1 MARGLRIAT
10 YNLHGFN
17 MGLGCLS
24 DLCDRNDIVAVQEH
38 WLPKNKLH
46 QLSTVNSNFAA
57 YGISSMNEATEE
69 KIIRGR
75 PFGGVGFLWRKDLAN
90 RIKILHSGVAGRCL
104 AMSIDA
110 DDGRQLVLINVYF
123 PCSENSSAYFNE
135 LGHCIGFIEGVLANC
150 SQNVIVLGD
159 FNFACAVSA
168 PGFARIYDAL
178 KDYSVYNC
186 DHLMSCDSP
195 CYSYVHET
203 LGHKSL
209 LDHFFMSEELI
220 HAVQKLSILEESSN
234 LSDHLPVECEL
245 QVLCSTR
252 CPIKRQR
259 NCKIAAVRWDKS
271 NVSDYY
277 CASRSELS
285 KVAVPVHCFSCSDE
299 VCTCNDHHEALNRY
313 YEDIVNAL
321 ETAANR
327 TIVKLPC
334 SALKVF
340 WTNELDSLKQD
351 SIFWHNIWKDAGR
364 PGSGIIHN
372 IKCRCKLKYKQAIK
386 DAYLQF
392 EYANSD
398 DLAKHF
404 ANKRMPDFWK
414 CWNKKFSKNVTKQVT
429 INGCSDDVVVANAF
443 ADFFGDV
450 YYDSSSNMDALN
462 AYKEEFDRVKSIEGY
477 NIDKCLSVINVESV
491 DKSIRNLKCGKA
503 CGPDNISAEH
513 LQYAHPSLV
522 MHLKLLFHL
531 MVVHSCVPHG
541 FGKGYVIPLVKDKSG
556 NLNSVENYRAITLGP
571 VIAKVFESIV
581 MVMCEQEL
589 ETDDLQFGFKKGL
602 GCTDA
607 IFLCRSTIDHFTQRG
622 SNVYAASLD
631 ISKAFDKVNHF
642 KLFHSLINA
651 GMPLCMI
658 LLLANWYDKL
668 FVTVRWNGSFSYW
681 FAVRSGVRQGSVLS
695 PALFAVFMNLFIVRV
710 RLADLGCYINRSL
723 VSCVLYAD
731 DIIFL
736 SASLAVL
743 QQMLD
748 IATVTAETL
757 LLEFNTKKSVCIA
770 FGPRI
775 PSQLPSLLLGHKHL
789 EWRDSISYLGVTF
802 LSGKHIKT
810 DCNMLKRKFYAACN
824 CVFSNCYNVSEV
836 VQLQLQESYCL
847 PILTYAAPALNLCDR
862 QLRELNVC
870 WNGVYRKIFKFH
882 QWESVKGFIYGMGR
896 CDIIHILALRKLQY
910 LCRLQQSQNVTLCN
924 ILQCFKLSDEYMKLL
939 TIYRC
944 GSRDSI
950 HNVKRYVERHFA
962 TLAVSR
968 L

>member
-1 MARGLRIAT
+1 MAHNLRLAT

-46 QLSTVNSNFAA
+46 QLCTVNSNFSA
-57 YGISSMNEATEE
+57 YGVSSMNEVTEE

-75 PFGGVGFLWRKDLAN
+75 PFGGVGFLWRKDLTN
-90 RIKILHSGVAGRCL
+90 RIKILQSGVAGRCL
-104 AMSIDA
+104 AVSVDA
-110 DDGRQLVLINVYF
+110 DDGRQIVLINVYF
-123 PCSENSSAYFNE
+123 PCSDNSSVYFNE
-135 LGHCIGFIEGVLANC
+135 LGHCIGFIESILANC
-150 SQNVIVLGD
+150 PQNVIVLGD
-159 FNFACAVSA
+159 FNFSCAMSS
-168 PGFARIYDAL
+168 PGFVRLYDAL

-186 DHLMSCDSP
+186 DQLISCESP
-195 CYSYVHET
+195 CYSYIHDT
-203 LGHKSL
+203 LGHRSL
-209 LDHFFMSEELI
+209 LDHFFMTDELI
-220 HAVQKLSILEESSN
+220 NVVQRLNILDVACN

-245 QVLCSTR
+245 QVSCTAP
-252 CPIKRQR
+252 CAVKRQR
-259 NCKIAAVRWDKS
+259 NCKVTALRWDKS
-271 NVSDYY
+271 NVYDYY

-285 KVAVPVHCFSCSDE
+285 NVAVPVDCFSCYDE
-299 VCTCNDHHEALNRY
+299 LCTCSAHREALNIY
-313 YEDIVNAL
+313 YQDIVNAL
-321 ETAANR
+321 ETAANK
-327 TIVKLPC
+327 TIVRLPC

-340 WTNELDSLKQD
+340 WTSELDSLKQD
-351 SIFWHNIWKDAGR
+351 SIFWHNVWKSAGR
-364 PGSGIIHN
+364 PGSGVIHN

-386 DAYLQF
+386 EAYLQF

-398 DLAKHF
+398 ELAKHF
-404 ANKRMPDFWK
+404 ANKRMPEFWK
-414 CWNKKFSKNVTKQVT
+414 CWNKKFSKNVTKQIT
-429 INGCSDDVVVANAF
+429 LNGCNDDVVVANTF
-443 ADFFGDV
+443 ADFFSDV
-450 YYDSSSNMDALN
+450 YYDSSSNVEAVN
-462 AYKEEFDRVKSIEGY
+462 AYNAEFDRVKRVDGY
-477 NIDKCLSVINVESV
+477 NIGKCLSAINVESI
-491 DKSIRNLKCGKA
+491 DMSIRNLKCGKA

-531 MVVHSCVPHG
+531 MVVHSFVPHG
-541 FGKGYVIPLVKDKSG
+541 FGKGFVIPLVKDKSG

-581 MVMCEQEL
+581 TVMCEQEL
-589 ETDDLQFGFKKGL
+589 QTDDLQFGFKKGM

-642 KLFHSLINA
+642 KLFQSLVNGGI
-651 GMPLCMI
+651 PLCLI
-658 LLLANWYDKL
+658 LLLANWYEKL
-668 FVTVRWNGSFSYW
+668 IVAVRWNGNFSYW

-695 PALFAVFMNLFIVRV
+695 PGLFAVFMNFFIASVRY
-710 RLADLGCYINRSL
+710 ADVGCYVNRSL

-743 QQMLD
+743 QKMLD
-748 IATVTAETL
+748 IATITAETL

-775 PSQLPSLLLGHKHL
+775 PDQLPSMLLSYKHI

-802 LSGKHIKT
+802 LSGKRIKT
-810 DCNMLKRKFYAACN
+810 DCNVLKRKFYTACN

-862 QLRELNVC
+862 QLREVNVC
-870 WNGVYRKIFKFH
+870 WNGVYRKIFKFNR
-882 QWESVKGFIYGMGR
+882 WESVKSFICGLGR

-910 LCRLQQSQNVTLCN
+910 FCRIQRGQNVALYN
-924 ILQCFKLSDEYMKLL
+924 IFQCFKLSDEYMKLL
-939 TIYRC
+939 TTYRC
-944 GSRDSI
+944 SSRDSAFC
-950 HNVKRYVERHFA
+950 VKHCIERHFA
-962 TLAVSR
+962 ALAICNC
-968 L
+968 